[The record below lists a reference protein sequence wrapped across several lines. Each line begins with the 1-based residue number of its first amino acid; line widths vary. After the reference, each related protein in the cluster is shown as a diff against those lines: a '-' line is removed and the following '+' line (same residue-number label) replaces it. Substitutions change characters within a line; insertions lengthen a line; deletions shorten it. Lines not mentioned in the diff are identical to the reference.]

1 MDSVLS
7 RPFSNGT
14 QAMKRNRRPTDPGTI
29 LKTHFLE
36 PRGVSIAQFARAT
49 GFCRT
54 HVSNIVNGK
63 ASITAGGAYRFSEVL
78 DTTPEFWL
86 NLQIAVD
93 LYDARLDL
101 AKWRPVESLGLDQ
114 GRAGT

>member
-14 QAMKRNRRPTDPGTI
+14 QAMERNQRPTDPGRI
-29 LKTHFLE
+29 LRVYFLNE
-36 PRGVSIAQFARAT
+36 RGVSIAQFARAT
-49 GFCRT
+49 GLSRS

-63 ASITAGGAYRFSEVL
+63 VTVTPETAFRFARVL

-86 NLQIAVD
+86 NLQTAVD
-93 LYDARLDL
+93 LYDVGKKL
-101 AKWRPVESLGLDQ
+101 AKWRPVESL
-114 GRAGT
+114 

>member
-14 QAMKRNRRPTDPGTI
+14 QAMERNRRPTDPGRI
-29 LKTHFLE
+29 LRVYFLNE
-36 PRGVSIAQFARAT
+36 RDVSIAQFARAT
-49 GFCRT
+49 GLNRK

-63 ASITAGGAYRFSEVL
+63 ASITTGGAYRFSEVL

-86 NLQIAVD
+86 NLQNGVD
-93 LYDARLDL
+93 LYDAGKRL
-101 AKWRPVESLGLDQ
+101 V
-114 GRAGT
+114 